1 MNLVIEDEFVEFK
14 KTTGQ
19 TSRALEAIVA
29 MLNKHGK
36 AKVLFGV
43 EDNGDV
49 VGQIIDNKTITD
61 LFSAISSGIKPTII
75 PTIKVEVND
84 NKTVIV
90 VEVEGNNKPYSAN
103 GNYLIR
109 SGNEN
114 KKIDPEILKELIYSS
129 SGELLVNIESMDQDL
144 TFKNLKQLY
153 LLKGFKINDDTFIRN
168 LGLLCK
174 NGKYNLLADNN
185 DLSIKVVR
193 FKGVDKTELLFRN
206 EYGYKCLLIA
216 LE

>member
-1 MNLVIEDEFVEFK
+1 MNLGIEDEFVEFK
-14 KTTGQ
+14 KSTGQ

-49 VGQIIDNKTITD
+49 VGQTIGNKTITD
-61 LFSAISSGIKPTII
+61 LSSAISSGIKPAVIPII
-75 PTIKVEVND
+75 KGEIYD
-84 NKTVIV
+84 NKTIIV

-114 KKIDPEILKELIYSS
+114 KKIEPDILK
-129 SGELLVNIESMDQDL
+129 
-144 TFKNLKQLY
+144 
-153 LLKGFKINDDTFIRN
+153 
-168 LGLLCK
+168 
-174 NGKYNLLADNN
+174 
-185 DLSIKVVR
+185 
-193 FKGVDKTELLFRN
+193 
-206 EYGYKCLLIA
+206 
-216 LE
+216 